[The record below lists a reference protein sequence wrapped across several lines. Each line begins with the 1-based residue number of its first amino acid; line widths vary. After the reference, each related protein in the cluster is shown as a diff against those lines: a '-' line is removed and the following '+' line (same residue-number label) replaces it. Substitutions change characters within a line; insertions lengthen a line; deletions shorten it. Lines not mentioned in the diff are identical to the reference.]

1 MEEADADAVEED
13 LARVGGGAKR
23 RWRDLRG
30 GCARGRQ
37 RAPWRAPGRR
47 TGRGRGSRRRWG
59 TGASGALQQAAPPP
73 QRPPQRIDAQ
83 PRRGTT
89 ISRRPTASDAAGTA
103 PDCGTRSM
111 ASAPTPCHS
120 PSRSLAAT
128 QPGRT
133 FPTRGEDRGS
143 TSLSHGRRTPK

>member
-1 MEEADADAVEED
+1 MLQMCFFYAANIDFWCCKCVF
-13 LARVGGGAKR
+13 LM
-23 RWRDLRG
+23 LQ
-30 GCARGRQ
+30 CS
-37 RAPWRAPGRR
+37 

-59 TGASGALQQAAPPP
+59 AGASGALQQAAPPP

-89 ISRRPTASDAAGTA
+89 ISRRPTASDAAGTV
-103 PDCGTRSM
+103 PDRGTRSM

-143 TSLSHGRRTPK
+143 TSLAHGRRTPK